1 MRRRPPS
8 ATLTDSLSPYPAV
21 FRSTLGSARGF
32 LQAPPEIK
40 FPAQATAQRC
50 GALRGREGA
59 AAGLNAARPCPG
71 YASIDRNLRQA
82 LCIGHAR
89 RRASLVHTADGLPA
103 RLPTDKRS
111 FEELNAR
118 WINQRFPPGV
128 LDGLRI
134 ATHSRRLWSGFPIRR
149 QAEV

>member
-59 AAGLNAARPCPG
+59 AAGLNAARPCSG

-82 LCIGHAR
+82 LCIGYAR
-89 RRASLVHTADGLPA
+89 RRRSEEHKSELQSLMRISYAVFCLQKIKH
-103 RLPTDKRS
+103 
-111 FEELNAR
+111 
-118 WINQRFPPGV
+118 IN
-128 LDGLRI
+128 DTLRHI
-134 ATHSRRLWSGFPIRR
+134 YRGTT
-149 QAEV
+149 E

>member
-59 AAGLNAARPCPG
+59 AAGLNAARPCSG

-89 RRASLVHTADGLPA
+89 RRASLVHTGDGLPE
-103 RLPTDKRS
+103 RRIIDKCS
-111 FEELNAR
+111 FDERIDR
-118 WINQRFPPGV
+118 WITQRFPPGMRSEEPTSE
-128 LDGLRI
+128 LQPLMRI
-134 ATHSRRLWSGFPIRR
+134 SYA
-149 QAEV
+149 V